1 MKRIF
6 IPSALVL
13 VLGCTV
19 APIAKACTSPLDSPR
34 HHSLQAM
41 KHLADS
47 NTQNADRAI
56 HRAIE
61 CDKKYA
67 PTYAAQALL
76 YALRATDSKEAH
88 DSKRVLK
95 ALKKSALKALSK
107 ARRYS
112 KTNEYRFVY
121 HLSAIRVLGLL
132 HGVDKQSR
140 IEKHLRKAKALKLNN
155 GQLLYYGRP
164 EAAHYFVGLNCFRG
178 GKDLGCA
185 RDHMRKVL
193 DAGENG
199 PWHAQADLYWKK
211 ADRAVRAL
219 SGVTVSQSARAI
231 VLQDSISRADV
242 AAFLIDELQIN
253 KIFSGRLSTESKM
266 ESRAVDFTPADIMQH
281 PFKQEILTLLKWQ
294 VRGLEPDYDT
304 TTQAYLFFPGKSLK
318 RKEFAFIAE
327 DLLTKL
333 TGDTKL
339 SRRFVGEKSPYPDVQ
354 AQSAWFNATM
364 VAVTRGLMETSLSGK
379 FRPEDDLSGVEF
391 LLSIRKLKYE
401 FKI

>member
-13 VLGCTV
+13 VLGCAV

-41 KHLADS
+41 KYLADS

-67 PTYAAQALL
+67 PAYAAEALL

-88 DSKRVLK
+88 DSKR
-95 ALKKSALKALSK
+95 ALKALSK
-107 ARRYS
+107 AKRFS

-132 HGVDKQSR
+132 YGVDKQRR
-140 IEKHLRKAKALKLNN
+140 IEKHLRKAKALKLDN
-155 GQLLYYGRP
+155 GQLLYYERP

-199 PWHAQADLYWKK
+199 PWHAQADLHWKK

-253 KIFSGRLSTESKM
+253 KILSGRLPTESKV
-266 ESRAVDFTPADIMQH
+266 EPRAVDFTPADIMQH

-304 TTQAYLFFPGKSLK
+304 TTQAYLFSPDKSLK

-327 DLLTKL
+327 GLLTKL
-333 TGDTKL
+333 TGDKKL

-401 FKI
+401 FGI